1 MQKFIHICKRRLDL
15 WRINRDCARIHRQ
28 ALRKARLRY
37 ETIPLRDAH
46 SYHAL
51 RDLNERRAAVE
62 RARGRQA

>member
-1 MQKFIHICKRRLDL
+1 MQNFLHSCKRRLDL

-37 ETIPLRDAH
+37 DTIPLRDAH
-46 SYHAL
+46 SYRTL
-51 RDLNERRAAVE
+51 CDLNERRATVE